1 MFLFV
6 CGFVSSP
13 CVPQC
18 RWWVGGSRLM
28 VVFHRLFWVFLYAG
42 LYVFVCNCVHICV
55 CVFTVCSPM
64 RMVGGWIPAG
74 GGVPSSFC
82 AQSPK
87 TDCGRKAFSQYCRQR
102 AKRPTKAE
110 GIKILTELGGGT
122 APKALIFDERPNI
135 SPPLLSPGIEK
146 FCPKFSVKYLFLSFL
161 PPAIRWVPMIH
172 RKLGLVIKAEIS
184 IPLLKIMRSTDVP
197 GIQIFSPNQGYCQAA
212 KEKGY

>member
-1 MFLFV
+1 MAVFHNLFFIWFCVFVFSFLRVCMFLFV

-13 CVPQC
+13 CVPLC
-18 RWWVGGSRLM
+18 GWWISGSRLM
-28 VVFHRLFWVFLYAG
+28 VVFHRLFCVFLYAG
-42 LYVFVCNCVHICV
+42 LYVFVWDCVHICV

-135 SPPLLSPGIEK
+135 SPPSLLELK
-146 FCPKFSVKYLFLSFL
+146 SFVQSF
-161 PPAIRWVPMIH
+161 R
-172 RKLGLVIKAEIS
+172 
-184 IPLLKIMRSTDVP
+184 
-197 GIQIFSPNQGYCQAA
+197 
-212 KEKGY
+212 